1 MEENKEQNQYLKLF
15 FDSQPSKIFKSQKPF
30 EYSDANLWINSSK
43 FTRQIV
49 HMKLHLKF
57 DFNALCRK
65 VLDEKL
71 LEHNIK
77 HKVVGFGEVELLE
90 KLSEDRLQK
99 LSDDLNEYCIEIVEN
114 QKSILVQ
121 KIKDAIVDM
130 VFNDDANIN
139 VKASAY
145 LSDALGHSYGY
156 LSNLFSEVTHTSIE
170 NFIILQKIE
179 YTKQLIINEN
189 LSLTEIAFKLNYS
202 SVAHLSTQFKNT
214 TGITPSAFQ
223 RIITKRRELNLN
235 QTN

>member
-1 MEENKEQNQYLKLF
+1 MF
-15 FDSQPSKIFKSQKPF
+15 I
-30 EYSDANLWINSSK
+30 INYK
-43 FTRQIV
+43 FTEQIFL
-49 HMKLHLKF
+49 MKLHLKF
-57 DFNALCRK
+57 DFNAVCRK

-77 HKVVGFGEVELLE
+77 HKIIAFGEVELLE
-90 KLSEDRLQK
+90 KLSEERLEAF
-99 LSDDLNEYCIEIVEN
+99 SSDLNDYAIEIVEN

-121 KIKDAIVDM
+121 KIKDVIVDM
-130 VFNDDANIN
+130 VFNDDTSMNL
-139 VKASAY
+139 KASAY
-145 LSDALGHSYGY
+145 LSDTLGHSYGY
-156 LSNLFSEVTHTSIE
+156 LSNLFSEVTYTSIE

-179 YTKQLIINEN
+179 HTKQLIINDN

-223 RIITKRRELNLN
+223 RIITKRREFNQN